1 VVFNCCQAW
10 SALPVAAIARRAKT
24 PMTESRSRDLR
35 RRSRSARRNTSSGL
49 SPISRAIT
57 KCRSCPS
64 PRSRKSAANTPSPF
78 PVPGDNAGGKEF
90 PISVPGIALN
100 EQWDQWAVRM
110 SRCKE
115 TNLFVDRIALHGGRR
130 GNQDQRSRVVECSD
144 HLVCQR
150 ATRIEIVPVTKDRA
164 QLFGERSH
172 GRFAADQILV
182 DPKTL
187 EPSAQPL
194 GAPVSRWL

>member
-1 VVFNCCQAW
+1 
-10 SALPVAAIARRAKT
+10 
-24 PMTESRSRDLR
+24 
-35 RRSRSARRNTSSGL
+35 
-49 SPISRAIT
+49 
-57 KCRSCPS
+57 
-64 PRSRKSAANTPSPF
+64 
-78 PVPGDNAGGKEF
+78 
-90 PISVPGIALN
+90 VPGIALN

-110 SRCKE
+110 SRCKD
-115 TNLFVDRIALHGGRR
+115 TNLFVDRIALRRGRR
-130 GNQDQRSRVVECSD
+130 GNQDQRSRVGECSN
-144 HLVCQR
+144 HLVRQR
-150 ATRIEIVPVTKDRA
+150 ATRVEIVPVTKDRA